1 MGKFKMPGHTLPGIN
16 QRGYKSKINE
26 GKPGAP
32 NMKDGTYKQKF
43 EKGGAPKLDVLI
55 DGENIGSGADAY
67 AKGRIQEVKSRKAA
81 DEAFS
86 SSPGTTEKSKA
97 ADRDRIAKARKGMKK
112 VEYTGKDAY
121 KRIDD
126 SNMSPKEKQKAR
138 DKVASGKKHTPE
150 RG

>member
-1 MGKFKMPGHTLPGIN
+1 
-16 QRGYKSKINE
+16 
-26 GKPGAP
+26 
-32 NMKDGTYKQKF
+32 
-43 EKGGAPKLDVLI
+43 
-55 DGENIGSGADAY
+55 
-67 AKGRIQEVKSRKAA
+67 SRKAA